1 MKIFSDMEQNNYFE
15 KFMRDLAEK
24 EQQALLAKQNLAN
37 AQEMWEKRHQLDQN
51 YREHPA
57 HRIRYN
63 K

>member
-1 MKIFSDMEQNNYFE
+1 MKIFSDMEQISYFE

-24 EQQALLAKQNLAN
+24 EQKELLAKQNLAR
-37 AQEMWEKRHQLDQN
+37 AKEMWEKRQQLDRS

-57 HRIRYN
+57 QRTRYN